1 LVFRAAIVDSLTGLQ
16 DAGGQTIS
24 QRIIGRQRTVLIENG
39 QCDGESRALVIFLSA
54 DYKEIALSAPI
65 GTLRATVAGRED
77 VRMQIFAKNL
87 LAVRFR
93 SVGRVA
99 ARMVAPVALVSVSVL
114 ASLANAQV
122 SPDLPNPIAA
132 PNPMTRTIS
141 IFRLN
146 MQDKIMTLA
155 NAMPESKYSFRPTK
169 EVRSFGEIL
178 THVADIS
185 YILCSNVK
193 GEAQP
198 ATAAAKGSK
207 AEIVAYL
214 KGAFDYCDGVYAGFN
229 DARLNDPGD
238 FWGQK
243 TNKMFILTQ
252 VANHDA
258 LHYGNLVTY
267 VRLNGLTPSGGWF

>member
-1 LVFRAAIVDSLTGLQ
+1 LLFV
-16 DAGGQTIS
+16 
-24 QRIIGRQRTVLIENG
+24 
-39 QCDGESRALVIFLSA
+39 
-54 DYKEIALSAPI
+54 DYKDIALSAPI
-65 GTLRATVAGRED
+65 GALRATVARQED
-77 VRMQIFAKNL
+77 VRVQISAKNL

-93 SVGRVA
+93 SV
-99 ARMVAPVALVSVSVL
+99 ARIVAPVALVSVSVL

-122 SPDLPNPIAA
+122 SPDLPNPTMA
-132 PNPMTRTIS
+132 PNPITRTIS

-155 NAMPESKYSFRPTK
+155 NAMPESKYSYRPTK
-169 EVRSFGEIL
+169 EVRSFAEIL

-198 ATAAAKGSK
+198 MTAAAKGSK
-207 AEIVAYL
+207 TEILAYL
-214 KGAFDYCDGVYAGFN
+214 KGAFDYCDGVYAAFN
-229 DARLNDPGD
+229 DAQLNDAGD
-238 FWGQK
+238 FWGHK

-267 VRLNGLTPSGGWF
+267 VRLNGLEPSGGWF